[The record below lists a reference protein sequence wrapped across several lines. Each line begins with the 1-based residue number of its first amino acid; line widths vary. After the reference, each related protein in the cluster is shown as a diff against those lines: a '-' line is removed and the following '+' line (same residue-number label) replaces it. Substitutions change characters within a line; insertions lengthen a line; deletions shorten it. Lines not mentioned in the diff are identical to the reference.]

1 MYPWKLSSIRSHS
14 KHPQGMYSMKYRT
27 PDSWFF
33 RAYRIWSGKRDDK
46 FREWARLWLSGCFS
60 NLASAKAQ
68 IQFFIFKRQARRNL
82 NEKTVLHPF
91 LGFYRAILKK
101 LLPRESAQKLTPTTH
116 GDRAFFKST
125 MHITVR
131 LRRTVICNFFGWR
144 FLIVSPLFL
153 PEHPRAFYQFGR
165 LGKRG
170 CAEGASDIFAKC
182 CAVANY
188 LGLCTALLGKSQ
200 TISERHLPTI
210 FNHPAL
216 VFHKPG
222 LRWPDSHAKWG
233 VC

>member
-1 MYPWKLSSIRSHS
+1 MVKRMFLKPSFSEGPDPVFHFQTAGKEKLKWKDCFTSIF
-14 KHPQGMYSMKYRT
+14 G
-27 PDSWFF
+27 
-33 RAYRIWSGKRDDK
+33 
-46 FREWARLWLSGCFS
+46 
-60 NLASAKAQ
+60 N
-68 IQFFIFKRQARRNL
+68 
-82 NEKTVLHPF
+82 
-91 LGFYRAILKK
+91 YRAILKK

-153 PEHPRAFYQFGR
+153 PEPPRAFYKFGR

-170 CAEGASDIFAKC
+170 CSEGAAEIFAKC